1 MNYAL
6 LISASSLSISSGGLT
21 RWSKPQAELRR
32 RIIAVDKRYAWNG
45 SRNPT
50 VVCFTVMDRLV
61 RSRHSCLRP
70 GRNLARSSPAGPRS
84 CRPWPQR
91 REACHRFH
99 PGPVNLITI
108 SFSSTSKWVVGR
120 QGGTDVR
127 KSLKYCVVIAM
138 SYTVNCYD

>member
-1 MNYAL
+1 MNYAP
-6 LISASSLSISSGGLT
+6 LISSSSLSISSGGLT
-21 RWSKPQAELRR
+21 RWSKPPAELRR
-32 RIIAVDKRYAWNG
+32 RIFAVDKRYAWNG

-50 VVCFTVMDRLV
+50 VVCVTVMDRLV

-91 REACHRFH
+91 REACHCVH
-99 PGPVNLITI
+99 PDPINLITI
-108 SFSSTSKWVVGR
+108 SFSSTPKRIVGR

-127 KSLKYCVVIAM
+127 KSLKYCVVIAAG
-138 SYTVNCYD
+138 YTVNCYD